1 MSQVMNKLRVPE
13 EVADLIRGTH
23 PAIKKKV
30 KASLK
35 TIMQDPYSEKAL
47 KEELAGLWSFR
58 VSRFRIIYK
67 IVTKEI
73 QIVAIGPRSKIYQ
86 ETYRKLSKSE

>member
-1 MSQVMNKLRVPE
+1 MNKFRVPD
-13 EVADLIRGTH
+13 EVADLIRGMH

-35 TIMQDPYSEKAL
+35 AIMQDPHSGKAL

-58 VSRFRIIYK
+58 VSHFRIIHK

-73 QIVAIGPRSKIYQ
+73 QIIAIKPRSKIYQ
-86 ETYRKLSKSE
+86 ETYRTLSKSK

>member
-1 MSQVMNKLRVPE
+1 VNKVMNKIRVPD
-13 EVADLIRGTH
+13 EVADLIRGMH

-35 TIMQDPYSEKAL
+35 TIMQDPYSGKAL

-58 VSRFRIIYK
+58 VSHFRIIYK
-67 IVTKEI
+67 IVTQEI
-73 QIVAIGPRSKIYQ
+73 QIIAIGPRSKIYQ
-86 ETYRKLSKSE
+86 ETYRQLSKSG